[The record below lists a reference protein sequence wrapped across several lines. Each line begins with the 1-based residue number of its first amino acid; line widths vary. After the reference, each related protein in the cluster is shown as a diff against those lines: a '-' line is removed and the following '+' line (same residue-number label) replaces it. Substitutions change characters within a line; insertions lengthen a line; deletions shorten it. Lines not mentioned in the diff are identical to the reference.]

1 MLQTF
6 TGVKSK
12 KWTNRLTNSKRG
24 ELHITARSD
33 EINPVQGWRLGVTA
47 VDTDDSAVCPVKL
60 LNTEWST
67 LIGRDCRDRPLI
79 ALVESVIELKY
90 FHGVATPAL
99 LCHKEPACRIQSP
112 LP

>member
-1 MLQTF
+1 M
-6 TGVKSK
+6 
-12 KWTNRLTNSKRG
+12 
-24 ELHITARSD
+24 
-33 EINPVQGWRLGVTA
+33 TA

-99 LCHKEPACRIQSP
+99 LCHKELLGGLERKIP
-112 LP
+112 LGWFFMA